1 MEVWWV
7 FTVSLVNN
15 SRIIAWWPLAQ
26 HFIVLWWEVDLEAPF
41 IYNSLLCLYFLSM
54 HDVATLSVA
63 VHYNRSY
70 THLVDCSSTISLMTA
85 SHPCTIY
92 LSCKCNMT
100 DSQLLL
106 YHFSSSTT
114 IIQGSRSI
122 RKAVLP
128 DSWRCVIFMTWF
140 WWLQWKDSENNELL
154 SIPLRKGS
162 PWICIALCIKLGHHG
177 LRSQPG
183 AVECERTTCIRW
195 EKFLWNKEYD

>member
-1 MEVWWV
+1 MR
-7 FTVSLVNN
+7 SLHCENKW
-15 SRIIAWWPLAQ
+15 RIMVRYPS
-26 HFIVLWWEVDLEAPF
+26 VLSYTMML
-41 IYNSLLCLYFLSM
+41 
-54 HDVATLSVA
+54 DVERWKHGHNTSVA
-63 VHYNRSY
+63 ALSAVVHYNRSCRR
-70 THLVDCSSTISLMTA
+70 LADCSSTIPLMTA

-106 YHFSSSTT
+106 YHLSSSTT

-140 WWLQWKDSENNELL
+140 WWLQWKDSKNNELL

-162 PWICIALCIKLGHHG
+162 PWICIALCIKFGHHG
-177 LRSQPG
+177 LSVSTR
-183 AVECERTTCIRW
+183 R
-195 EKFLWNKEYD
+195 